1 MYGFVYSHQQTA
13 NIHFRPIQPFRILH
27 GRTTQT
33 VPHFPL
39 EAERGWKVSNYRLSS
54 LLLPPS
60 TTTTTTTTAQQTYS
74 PGVHRCG
81 SPCSATPTTFCSLWK
96 AKSGPGKFC
105 PADMIDS
112 FQLPLAFL
120 QTTFAVNHGQ
130 PVIYWHRWHFSV
142 CTLPPLRRRRR
153 RLPVHPSHLLILS
166 INASRQAGRQ
176 APGYPTT
183 PHPPPSSALALQ
195 HPHPSIPLHHSQ
207 LKGAA
212 WVPLI
217 CSLWICRRLLS
228 VCEL

>member
-1 MYGFVYSHQQTA
+1 MAVLHRQSLTFPSKLREVERVPTTGCSLA
-13 NIHFRPIQPFRILH
+13 NCPHLPPPPPPTNTQPRCAQVWLALLRHADDLLLIS
-27 GRTTQT
+27 
-33 VPHFPL
+33 
-39 EAERGWKVSNYRLSS
+39 ESEERSWKVCR
-54 LLLPPS
+54 
-60 TTTTTTTTAQQTYS
+60 
-74 PGVHRCG
+74 
-81 SPCSATPTTFCSLWK
+81 
-96 AKSGPGKFC
+96 
-105 PADMIDS
+105 ADMIDS
-112 FQLPLAFL
+112 FQLPLAFF

-142 CTLPPLRRRRR
+142 CTLPPLRRRPR

-176 APGYPTT
+176 APGYRPHP

-217 CSLWICRRLLS
+217 CSL
-228 VCEL
+228 